1 MNTGHQ
7 IITAVVPVYVCA
19 VVVIN
24 HVNGVFRTLF
34 SNPLKRII
42 SGKEESVKEG
52 GRERQMEGGKE
63 KRRGGGGGKGGEE
76 RKGGYVTPCE
86 RRSEGV

>member
-7 IITAVVPVYVCA
+7 IITAVIPVYVCA

-52 GRERQMEGGKE
+52 GREGETDGRREGEKE
-63 KRRGGGGGKGGEE
+63 RGRRRGERRRGEE
-76 RKGGYVTPCE
+76 GRVCDPM
-86 RRSEGV
+86 